1 MVIPTY
7 NEELAIAG
15 MIEAVRAHL
24 DGDGRPW
31 EILVVDNASTDQT
44 AARVE
49 PLLESDR
56 IRLLRNDV
64 NRGKGYSV
72 RRGLLDARGELRLLC
87 DADCEPSLESL
98 PRMVAVAQDA
108 DVVLGSRVAPGAR
121 VERQQPIRRRIVGFG
136 FLWLSRLL
144 MRERTGDLYCGF
156 KLWRAEA
163 AEAVFAR
170 TQLEGWT
177 FDVEAI
183 AMSRALGY
191 RVRECGIT
199 WVNRP
204 DSRLKIGRVIV
215 PVVLELIRARRHV
228 RAEAVRARAQSLD
241 EAWAVRAPKSYIGA
255 SPAPGETADL
265 SEQR

>member
-15 MIEAVRAHL
+15 MIDAVRAHL
-24 DGDGRPW
+24 EGEGRSW

-44 AARVE
+44 VARVE
-49 PLLESDR
+49 PLLDSDR
-56 IRLLRNDV
+56 IRVLRNDV

-72 RRGLLDARGELRLLC
+72 RRGMLDARGELRLLC

-98 PRMVAVAQDA
+98 PRMVAMAQDA
-108 DVVLGSRVAPGAR
+108 DVILGSRVAPGSR

-136 FLWLSRLL
+136 FLWLSRVL

-163 AEAVFAR
+163 AEAVFTR
-170 TQLEGWT
+170 TRLEGWT

-183 AMSRALGY
+183 SMSRALGY

-204 DSRLKIGRVIV
+204 ASRLKIGRVLV

-228 RAEAVRARAQSLD
+228 RTEAARARAQTID
-241 EAWAVRAPKSYIGA
+241 AAWATQAPEPLAGVS
-255 SPAPGETADL
+255 SAPGETAEL
-265 SEQR
+265 GERR